1 MTHPAIER
9 ARFELLER
17 RQAAG
22 RELLAEL
29 AALPAAA
36 VPQLLALADD
46 VRTQYCGDGI
56 AVEVLYNAKRGG
68 CSEDCNFCSQSAR
81 YATDVEPEQLSSVEG
96 FVEAARVAHLPRR
109 GRVLHRGSGAWP
121 VGAFARARL

>member
-1 MTHPAIER
+1 MTHPAIQR
-9 ARFELLER
+9 ARFDLLER
-17 RQAAG
+17 RQPAK

-29 AALPAAA
+29 AELPSA
-36 VPQLLALADD
+36 VVPDLLVLADD

-81 YATDVEPEQLSSVEG
+81 YATGVLPTPLGSVAD
-96 FVEAARVAHLPRR
+96 FVAAAENAHARGAGEFCIVVAVR
-109 GRVLHRGSGAWP
+109 GPSPSLLVR
-121 VGAFARARL
+121 